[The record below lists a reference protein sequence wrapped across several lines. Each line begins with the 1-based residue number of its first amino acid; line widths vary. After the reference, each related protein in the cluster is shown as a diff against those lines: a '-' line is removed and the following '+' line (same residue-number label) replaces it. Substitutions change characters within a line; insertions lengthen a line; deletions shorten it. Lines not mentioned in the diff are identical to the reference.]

1 MNFIKTTLSFLRFLV
16 IATFLTVLTQ
26 VGGVIYILLKPLG
39 LYIKR
44 KENNW
49 KGFALRM
56 TMYFGIYLF
65 LSTTLV
71 PKLAKRYNRVPLPL
85 FSSEAAPLKPARY
98 FFWIANRHYV
108 RRELKDL
115 IVDVSNKINTK
126 YANLEIQYLDAN
138 FPLFKYFP
146 LLPHKSHNDGRRLDI
161 CFLYK
166 TKTGEKINAAPGVL
180 GYGHCEQP
188 KKGEVNYPERCRKKG
203 YRIYSMLFYLT
214 KYFRTDAYSFDME
227 ANRFLLQEITKQR
240 KVRKVF
246 IEPHLKTRLK
256 LGQEDKIRF
265 HGCGAVRH
273 DDHIHLE
280 L

>member
-1 MNFIKTTLSFLRFLV
+1 MKTSLSILRCIFIV
-16 IATFLTVLTQ
+16 ILLTVLTQ
-26 VGGVIYILLKPLG
+26 IGGVIYLLLKPFG
-39 LYIKR
+39 LFIKR
-44 KENNW
+44 KTNSW

-56 TMYFGIYLF
+56 TMYFSIYLL
-65 LSTTLV
+65 LSVTLV
-71 PKLAKRYNRVPLPL
+71 PRLARAYDRVPLPC
-85 FSSEAAPLKPARY
+85 FSSEAAPIKPARY

-108 RRELKDL
+108 RSALYDL
-115 IVDVSNKINTK
+115 IVDVSNNVNTK
-126 YANLEIQYLDAN
+126 YPDVEIHYLDAN

-166 TKTGEKINAAPGVL
+166 KKTGEKVINAAPGVL
-180 GYGHCEQP
+180 GYGHCEVP
-188 KKGEVNYPERCRKKG
+188 KRKEVNYPERCREKG
-203 YRIYSMLFYLT
+203 YRFYSMLYQFN
-214 KYFRTDAYSFDME
+214 KYFQTDAYQFDE
-227 ANRFLLQEITKQR
+227 AANRFLLKEIVKQR

-246 IEPHLKTRLK
+246 IEPHLKIRLK
-256 LGQEDKIRF
+256 LDGEDKIRF